1 MYGLAP
7 KGVGEERERG
17 LLSRIERCCL
27 YFSVRILTLKFI
39 LSKVNSELSHTGANP
54 LESIGVRQECGW
66 DPVT

>member
-27 YFSVRILTLKFI
+27 SLSVRILPLKFI
-39 LSKVNSELSHTGANP
+39 LSKVNSELSIQGQIRLNP
-54 LESIGVRQECGW
+54 
-66 DPVT
+66 